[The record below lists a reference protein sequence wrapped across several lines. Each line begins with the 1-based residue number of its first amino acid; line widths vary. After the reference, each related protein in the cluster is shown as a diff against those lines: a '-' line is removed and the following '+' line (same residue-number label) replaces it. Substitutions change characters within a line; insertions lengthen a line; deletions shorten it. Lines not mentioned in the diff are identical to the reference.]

1 MNAVRCCLENVATHT
16 SEYLLT
22 ACDILPKI
30 NILLSNNT
38 SAARDILNTNY
49 NLRSEVVQNR

>member
-1 MNAVRCCLENVATHT
+1 MQCDVVLRIVATHT
-16 SEYLLT
+16 SEYLLEIFFT
-22 ACDILPKI
+22 KLMYNSQTIH
-30 NILLSNNT
+30 T

>member
-1 MNAVRCCLENVATHT
+1 MNAVRCCLENVATDT
-16 SEYLLT
+16 SEYLLEIFFT
-22 ACDILPKI
+22 KLMYNSPTIH
-30 NILLSNNT
+30 T